1 MEKDTRLI
9 NIYLK
14 IHHKRAL
21 TIDDLNYLAQYDPEC
36 FKKTCENVVYNI
48 PETKP
53 IMIPDAL
60 KPVKKD
66 GQKPGVGSSQMGG
79 WNPKRGSFEM
89 DKANQGM
96 GSPKKNGVESG
107 LMSVAQKDVTESGLT
122 PSAESSDWQDIE
134 KVLENLRHLE
144 MHDVPIVDIDA
155 DRVKDL
161 LGNLYMELLFPHND
175 DYPFMNMMDQIN
187 EPTFDKRA

>member
-14 IHHKRAL
+14 IHHKRTL
-21 TIDDLNYLAQYDPEC
+21 TIDDLNYLAKYDPEC
-36 FKKTCENVVYNI
+36 FKKTCKNVVYNI

-60 KPVKKD
+60 KPVRRK
-66 GQKPGVGSSQMGG
+66 GQDPGQGLSQRGG
-79 WNPKRGSFEM
+79 RSPKRGSLKM
-89 DKANQGM
+89 DEPDQGT
-96 GSPKKNGVESG
+96 GA
-107 LMSVAQKDVTESGLT
+107 LRKDETESGGMGV
-122 PSAESSDWQDIE
+122 PESSDWQDIE

-144 MHDVPIVDIDA
+144 MHDFPVVDIDA

-175 DYPFMNMMDQIN
+175 NYPFMNMMDQIN
-187 EPTFDKRA
+187 DPIFDKKA

>member
-36 FKKTCENVVYNI
+36 FKKTCKNVVYNI

-60 KPVKKD
+60 KSAQRK
-66 GQKPGVGSSQMGG
+66 GQDPGRGSSQMGG
-79 WNPKRGSFEM
+79 KNPKRGSLQRG
-89 DKANQGM
+89 KANQGIGLPEGDEANQVT
-96 GSPKKNGVESG
+96 GS
-107 LMSVAQKDVTESGLT
+107 LRKDETDSGLT
-122 PSAESSDWQDIE
+122 STPESSDWQDIE

-144 MHDVPIVDIDA
+144 MHDFPVADIDA

-175 DYPFMNMMDQIN
+175 DYPFMNMMDQFN